1 LVYCTKKNLA
11 TLPFPRVAVLRRDA
25 AAGGAGADVGAGAGG
40 SAGFLL
46 VKIPAECR
54 TWRLNT
60 DALLNMST
68 ANGEIR
74 VAAEEEIN
82 WRFEEKRN

>member
-1 LVYCTKKNLA
+1 
-11 TLPFPRVAVLRRDA
+11 
-25 AAGGAGADVGAGAGG
+25 
-40 SAGFLL
+40 
-46 VKIPAECR
+46 
-54 TWRLNT
+54 
-60 DALLNMST
+60 MST